1 MAAGQQRG
9 AGMGEMEFTTLE
21 TPVGR
26 LLLAGRQGV
35 LHRLVFPGSKTAS
48 PKTAGWRR
56 VHAPFKEAVR
66 QIEAYFSGRLKIFD
80 LPLAPEGTPFQRRTW
95 EELGKIPYGETR

>member
-9 AGMGEMEFTTLE
+9 AGMGEMEYTTLE

-35 LHRLVFPGSKTAS
+35 LHHLVFPGSMTAS
-48 PKTAGWRR
+48 PRTAGWRR
-56 VHAPFKEAVR
+56 VHRGHA
-66 QIEAYFSGRLKIFD
+66 
-80 LPLAPEGTPFQRRTW
+80 
-95 EELGKIPYGETR
+95 ETVAEC